1 MAELDFSILEKVK
14 KRLVDPQDTH
24 DLDSETQVI
33 GDATQIIRRNSK
45 PESASIEAVE
55 EEDAQGFHFG
65 QSLLFSQPTQKIRQP
80 IEPIRLPQLGLED
93 VEVLNPETASTQK
106 ISTVSDAQTKEIEA
120 DLTKASLTDEENEL
134 DANEAETTVD
144 SSVQKNVTTKAE
156 LEEIQRQMSEEKRAK
171 SIKPAFSKRSIDP
184 VKRLVAA
191 FESDS
196 EGEEAKVL
204 SDQQLP
210 KSSPTTSPMKETGM
224 GKVNLSDSDDS
235 DLENSNVLDFISKP
249 PPPKSPT
256 MKIKHNNPVES
267 YALNLKRQILSSPT
281 RQNEDNPSIDL
292 DDSSEEAPD
301 ERNSAVPELT
311 KDQRLLIKQKFA
323 RKKLENTKKKI
334 FSKFQHLHTT
344 KTPNKLFQEL
354 KRANAKQLSELKRE
368 NGDAELI
375 EEIEKE
381 EEEMGTLLEREI
393 ERVRRIRKK
402 EKLKEKAQQ
411 ALLTGKVEGNS
422 DEEDD
427 GDYREGSEEEDVVP
441 DSDIDPEES
450 DYGSDDDEEGDD
462 IENSDALSRHPRRV
476 ILSDDEDVASQ
487 EPQQST
493 HQTSKVE
500 RRHDDSYMF
509 GGHGSGS
516 TPESDEEEE
525 VMHIQSDSTP
535 IPQPSQQFH
544 DIVEEDTKETN
555 SRKLF
560 GNLETRNDDADNS
573 NVSFNQEDSIEKA
586 IEVPSFQDITP
597 SQASVDFTM
606 QTQADVLPSQLTSVT
621 QNDEEYSDGEEDY
634 PTAVSRGR
642 SQVQNKLDTVHESDE
657 EKADEPTEEELQKQ
671 LAFFEEK
678 MRRKELKAR
687 RKRKEMERKGIKNLL
702 EGEAEESEDEWKGI
716 GGADHEG
723 SDQADS
729 EDERMIDNRFNI
741 DLNDEEIRKKFM
753 EQYQIKDKKEL
764 EKLIDDIKNHRLTKR
779 ARGNGFDIEL
789 SDEEDEM
796 LMAYRRQKLEEQK
809 QRLLENQKLQKLA
822 KNEKAKAFFESIQDE
837 MLSVAL
843 DEDSDEEESSPST
856 QPDENLGDS
865 QATEED
871 QPDSEP
877 RKRVLHLEESFV
889 QKKLSFLSRN
899 DDDDYMSIQNMSRM
913 QHGIQSDDEVED
925 MMTLKNRS
933 MMNLFRSE
941 TPEVVEDEDRGHK
954 RPIDEVATDE
964 DEDDNSDIT
973 LSQVFKKPSVVS
985 SFRSFKEKR
994 GVQVSSRSFSG
1005 VTVNKEYKMA
1015 TGSEASISYISRAA
1029 KVKNNTPKMD
1039 FKSSRAIRIEEGLKE
1054 AKRKNFSSKI
1064 FNSKSSFE

>member
-1 MAELDFSILEKVK
+1 
-14 KRLVDPQDTH
+14 
-24 DLDSETQVI
+24 
-33 GDATQIIRRNSK
+33 
-45 PESASIEAVE
+45 
-55 EEDAQGFHFG
+55 
-65 QSLLFSQPTQKIRQP
+65 
-80 IEPIRLPQLGLED
+80 
-93 VEVLNPETASTQK
+93 
-106 ISTVSDAQTKEIEA
+106 
-120 DLTKASLTDEENEL
+120 
-134 DANEAETTVD
+134 
-144 SSVQKNVTTKAE
+144 
-156 LEEIQRQMSEEKRAK
+156 
-171 SIKPAFSKRSIDP
+171 
-184 VKRLVAA
+184 
-191 FESDS
+191 
-196 EGEEAKVL
+196 
-204 SDQQLP
+204 
-210 KSSPTTSPMKETGM
+210 
-224 GKVNLSDSDDS
+224 
-235 DLENSNVLDFISKP
+235 
-249 PPPKSPT
+249 

-427 GDYREGSEEEDVVP
+427 GDYREGLEEEDVVP

-450 DYGSDDDEEGDD
+450 DYGLDDDEEGDD

-535 IPQPSQQFH
+535 IPQPLQQFH

-555 SRKLF
+555 LRKLF

-634 PTAVSRGR
+634 PLS
-642 SQVQNKLDTVHESDE
+642 
-657 EKADEPTEEELQKQ
+657 
-671 LAFFEEK
+671 
-678 MRRKELKAR
+678 
-687 RKRKEMERKGIKNLL
+687 
-702 EGEAEESEDEWKGI
+702 
-716 GGADHEG
+716 
-723 SDQADS
+723 
-729 EDERMIDNRFNI
+729 
-741 DLNDEEIRKKFM
+741 
-753 EQYQIKDKKEL
+753 
-764 EKLIDDIKNHRLTKR
+764 LIHI
-779 ARGNGFDIEL
+779 
-789 SDEEDEM
+789 
-796 LMAYRRQKLEEQK
+796 
-809 QRLLENQKLQKLA
+809 
-822 KNEKAKAFFESIQDE
+822 
-837 MLSVAL
+837 
-843 DEDSDEEESSPST
+843 
-856 QPDENLGDS
+856 
-865 QATEED
+865 
-871 QPDSEP
+871 
-877 RKRVLHLEESFV
+877 
-889 QKKLSFLSRN
+889 
-899 DDDDYMSIQNMSRM
+899 
-913 QHGIQSDDEVED
+913 
-925 MMTLKNRS
+925 
-933 MMNLFRSE
+933 
-941 TPEVVEDEDRGHK
+941 
-954 RPIDEVATDE
+954 
-964 DEDDNSDIT
+964 
-973 LSQVFKKPSVVS
+973 
-985 SFRSFKEKR
+985 
-994 GVQVSSRSFSG
+994 
-1005 VTVNKEYKMA
+1005 
-1015 TGSEASISYISRAA
+1015 
-1029 KVKNNTPKMD
+1029 
-1039 FKSSRAIRIEEGLKE
+1039 
-1054 AKRKNFSSKI
+1054 
-1064 FNSKSSFE
+1064 

>member
-1 MAELDFSILEKVK
+1 
-14 KRLVDPQDTH
+14 
-24 DLDSETQVI
+24 
-33 GDATQIIRRNSK
+33 
-45 PESASIEAVE
+45 
-55 EEDAQGFHFG
+55 
-65 QSLLFSQPTQKIRQP
+65 
-80 IEPIRLPQLGLED
+80 
-93 VEVLNPETASTQK
+93 
-106 ISTVSDAQTKEIEA
+106 
-120 DLTKASLTDEENEL
+120 
-134 DANEAETTVD
+134 
-144 SSVQKNVTTKAE
+144 
-156 LEEIQRQMSEEKRAK
+156 
-171 SIKPAFSKRSIDP
+171 
-184 VKRLVAA
+184 
-191 FESDS
+191 
-196 EGEEAKVL
+196 
-204 SDQQLP
+204 
-210 KSSPTTSPMKETGM
+210 MKETGM

-411 ALLTGKVEGNS
+411 ALLTGK
-422 DEEDD
+422 
-427 GDYREGSEEEDVVP
+427 GSEEEDVVP

-462 IENSDALSRHPRRV
+462 IENNDALSRHPRRV

-493 HQTSKVE
+493 HRTSKVE

-544 DIVEEDTKETN
+544 DIVEEDTKDTS

-621 QNDEEYSDGEEDY
+621 QNDEEYSDGEEDF

-657 EKADEPTEEELQKQ
+657 EKADEPTEEELQNNSP
-671 LAFFEEK
+671 F
-678 MRRKELKAR
+678 LK
-687 RKRKEMERKGIKNLL
+687 KN
-702 EGEAEESEDEWKGI
+702 
-716 GGADHEG
+716 
-723 SDQADS
+723 
-729 EDERMIDNRFNI
+729 
-741 DLNDEEIRKKFM
+741 
-753 EQYQIKDKKEL
+753 
-764 EKLIDDIKNHRLTKR
+764 
-779 ARGNGFDIEL
+779 
-789 SDEEDEM
+789 
-796 LMAYRRQKLEEQK
+796 
-809 QRLLENQKLQKLA
+809 
-822 KNEKAKAFFESIQDE
+822 
-837 MLSVAL
+837 
-843 DEDSDEEESSPST
+843 
-856 QPDENLGDS
+856 
-865 QATEED
+865 
-871 QPDSEP
+871 
-877 RKRVLHLEESFV
+877 
-889 QKKLSFLSRN
+889 
-899 DDDDYMSIQNMSRM
+899 
-913 QHGIQSDDEVED
+913 
-925 MMTLKNRS
+925 
-933 MMNLFRSE
+933 
-941 TPEVVEDEDRGHK
+941 
-954 RPIDEVATDE
+954 
-964 DEDDNSDIT
+964 
-973 LSQVFKKPSVVS
+973 
-985 SFRSFKEKR
+985 
-994 GVQVSSRSFSG
+994 
-1005 VTVNKEYKMA
+1005 
-1015 TGSEASISYISRAA
+1015 AS
-1029 KVKNNTPKMD
+1029 
-1039 FKSSRAIRIEEGLKE
+1039 
-1054 AKRKNFSSKI
+1054 
-1064 FNSKSSFE
+1064 